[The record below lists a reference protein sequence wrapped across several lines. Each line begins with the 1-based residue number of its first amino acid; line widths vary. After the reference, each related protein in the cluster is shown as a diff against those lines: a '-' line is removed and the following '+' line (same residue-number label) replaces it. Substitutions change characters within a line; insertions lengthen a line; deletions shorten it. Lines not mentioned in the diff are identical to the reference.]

1 MRRFLT
7 YCCLI
12 VLIIETLGF
21 ADDEAIYRGRP
32 IRDWIDIYGEYN
44 SLTRDEAAEVLL
56 EMGQAAVPHLI
67 EALHDEEVQVRKGAV
82 MLLRRFGPLA
92 KDALPGLIDATRDTN
107 HWMRIYAIQALGSIG
122 PSAEAAKPVLVQFL
136 KDPHNEVRLEAAC
149 ALAKI
154 EPGGE
159 DAIAGLFQVFRK
171 SNGSN
176 RAVRAFAEM
185 DPVVI
190 PYLVAALKDENP
202 AVRGCASSTLS
213 RIGEPA
219 VPVLQKALS
228 DPDGEVRRL
237 AASALGEM
245 RRSVNLPTDAIYSL
259 IGLLEDKSPYV
270 RRSAT
275 RALGNIWAH
284 TEAGEAGK
292 TAISILVELLA
303 DGNAEVRRNAAYALW
318 RIGPAAKVAIPALK
332 NTQNDPD
339 EEVREEV
346 TDALYRLGGPE
357 AAATVPKL
365 IEVLTRK
372 PVRDGSEIGTG
383 RGKYLNI
390 SRFEA
395 AMYLGRRPH
404 DEAKPAIPILKEILN
419 DKDPAV
425 RFHAAVALWK
435 LEPQS
440 GSPVPRLTK
449 ALAEEDFVTRFWA
462 AHTLVEAVGSEATA
476 AIPILIAVSRFF
488 PVRLSRAPRPGEAAA
503 AERSRLAIEA
513 LTKIKQVAVPAL
525 ITSEEHKPWFWDIRE
540 SQILEFP
547 TRAYPTKYIHRIDLK
562 NFGLSSGAVEVLKR
576 AGADVVP
583 VVIEYLT
590 DDREEVRRHAAAA
603 LGFIGPDA
611 SSSVDALIK
620 TLEDPKMSV
629 RLAAAL
635 SLVKIGSLAIPP
647 LTKALRHDND
657 NVRRHAAAAIEGIGT
672 KNEAVVS
679 ALTLCLKD
687 KDGLVRVNAAR
698 ALLKLDSNRRNAIS
712 VLIKALQ
719 QDDLYVIFNAAEAL
733 IQYGTNYC
741 EAVFGLIEVY
751 EKANYKNEK
760 GRTLGGDSVWTLRN
774 VGPEAKEAI
783 PVLID
788 ALKPRDASWVYAEA
802 LGNMGPEAEAA
813 IPVLTEAAKSKS
825 RHLRESARKAL
836 FEIQTSAD
844 TEQPD

>member
-1 MRRFLT
+1 MHNRKAFTLIELLVVIGIIAL
-7 YCCLI
+7 LI
-12 VLIIETLGF
+12 VLIVGTLGF
-21 ADDEAIYRGRP
+21 ADNEAIYRGRL

-44 SLTRDEAAEVLL
+44 SLTRNEAAEVLL

-82 MLLRRFGPLA
+82 MLLRKFGPLA
-92 KDALPGLIDATRDTN
+92 KDALPGLIDTTRDTN

-122 PSAEAAKPVLVQFL
+122 PSAEAAKPVLIEFL
-136 KDPHNEVRLEAAC
+136 KGPHNEAHLEAAC

-154 EPGGE
+154 EPGSE
-159 DAIAGLFQVFRK
+159 EAITGFFQVFRK
-171 SNGSN
+171 NNGGN
-176 RAVRAFAEM
+176 RAERAFAEM
-185 DPVVI
+185 GPVAI

-228 DPDGEVRRL
+228 DPDDEVRRW
-237 AASALGEM
+237 AASALGEIDW
-245 RRSVNLPTDAIYSL
+245 SVNIPTDVIYSL

-275 RALGNIWAH
+275 RALGNIWGH
-284 TEAGEAGK
+284 TQAGEAGK
-292 TAISILVELLA
+292 TAIPILVKLLA
-303 DGNAEVRRNAAYALW
+303 DRNAEVRRNAPYTLW
-318 RIGPAAKVAIPALK
+318 RIGPAAKVAIPVLK

-339 EEVREEV
+339 EQVRKEV

-357 AAATVPKL
+357 ASATVPEL
-365 IEVLTRK
+365 IEILTRK
-372 PVRDGSEIGTG
+372 QVRDGSGIRTERWKHG
-383 RGKYLNI
+383 NI
-390 SRFEA
+390 RRFEA
-395 AMYLGRRPH
+395 AMYLGRRPR
-404 DEAKPAIPILKEILN
+404 DEAKSAIPILKEILN

-425 RFHAAVALWK
+425 RFHATVALCK

-440 GSPVPRLTK
+440 GPQVPGLTR
-449 ALAEEDFVTRFWA
+449 ALTEEEFVAQFWA
-462 AHTLVEAVGSEATA
+462 AHALVEAVGKALPA
-476 AIPILIAVSRFF
+476 WQV
-488 PVRLSRAPRPGEAAA
+488 AAA
-503 AERSRLAIEA
+503 YRSRLAIEA

-525 ITSEEHKPWFWDIRE
+525 ITTEEKEPWFWDIRE

-547 TRAYPTKYIHRIDLK
+547 ARACPTKHIRRIDLK

-576 AGADVVP
+576 PGPDVVP
-583 VVIEYLT
+583 FVIEYLT
-590 DDREEVRRHAAAA
+590 DDKEEVRRHAAAA

-629 RLAAAL
+629 RLAASL
-635 SLVKIGSLAIPP
+635 SLVKIGSSAVPP
-647 LTKALRHDND
+647 LAKALSNDND
-657 NVRRHAAAAIEGIGT
+657 NVRRHAAAAIECIGT

-687 KDGLVRVNAAR
+687 KDGMVCVNAAR
-698 ALLKLDSNRRNAIS
+698 ALLKLDSNRRNAVS

-733 IQYGTNYC
+733 IQYGTNYT
-741 EAVFGLIEVY
+741 EAVLGLIEVCQ
-751 EKANYKNEK
+751 KANYKNET
-760 GRTLGGDSVWTLRN
+760 GRTLGGDSVWTLKN
-774 VGPEAKEAI
+774 VGPKAKEAI

-788 ALKPRDASWVYAEA
+788 ALKPGDASWIYAVYAEA

-813 IPVLTEAAKSKS
+813 IPVLIEAAKSKS
-825 RHLRESARKAL
+825 WRLRESAREAL
-836 FEIQTSAD
+836 FKIQKSAD